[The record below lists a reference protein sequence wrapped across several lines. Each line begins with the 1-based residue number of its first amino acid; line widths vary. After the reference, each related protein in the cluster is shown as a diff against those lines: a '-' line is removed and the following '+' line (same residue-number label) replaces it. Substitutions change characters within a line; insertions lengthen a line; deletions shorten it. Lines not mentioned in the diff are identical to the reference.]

1 MSMDSHIR
9 VYIEANWNAL
19 GCLPPVA
26 YKVLISLCQR
36 ADGLGRCFPSAE
48 RIAEDCGC
56 HVDSVWASLKT
67 LEEGR
72 YIGYLRRNEY
82 DVVTGRKLPN
92 VYLVNP
98 HFICIALEW
107 QEEALKLWSAIYS
120 NHPMPLSDFSG
131 INQQQ
136 EPAPETNT
144 IESESR
150 TNNNNQHFRESGE
163 AGQPPQS
170 KKSAG
175 EKSKKAEKPKA
186 NRQNDSDS
194 EPAAQNQQGEAPQ
207 RSKKR
212 GGSAGYRNPDPIAAP
227 IPDDLLE
234 RLANRVNSL
243 GVPIPLARGFVMA
256 YGGEM
261 VEAAL
266 LQLAAAKR
274 KGQEI
279 ANDGG
284 FFRHLLQNNLIDS
297 SLPEALQ
304 KTMSADD
311 KYRARLEELNWT
323 NWSE

>member
-1 MSMDSHIR
+1 MELHIR
-9 VYIEANWNAL
+9 VYNAANLEAMR
-19 GCLPPVA
+19 CLSKTA
-26 YKVLISLCQR
+26 YMVLQYLVCR
-36 ADGLGRCFPSAE
+36 ADSLGRCFPSAE
-48 RIAEDCGC
+48 RIAQDVGS
-56 HVDSVWASLKT
+56 HPDVVYKT
-67 LEEGR
+67 LQTLEDEK
-72 YIGYLRRNEY
+72 YIGYLRRNAQ
-82 DVVTGRKLPN
+82 DPVTGRWLPN
-92 VYLVNP
+92 VYIVSPFFICLAAENQEQAEKLWNAVYPNFVP
-98 HFICIALEW
+98 TFRHFI
-107 QEEALKLWSAIYS
+107 
-120 NHPMPLSDFSG
+120 G
-131 INQQQ
+131 TNQQQ
-136 EPAPETNT
+136 EPASETNA

-194 EPAAQNQQGEAPQ
+194 ETNPENQQGEAPQ

-212 GGSAGYRNPDPIAAP
+212 GSSAAPYRNPDPIAAP

-234 RLANRVNSL
+234 RLANRVNQL

-279 ANDGG
+279 TNDGG
-284 FFRHLLQNNLIDS
+284 FFRHILQNNLIDS

-304 KTMSADD
+304 APRTSWAE
-311 KYRARLEELNWT
+311 Y
-323 NWSE
+323 SE